1 MQCTVNFPAN
11 WVNAQA
17 FETALSRSGGP
28 HASGSSEVRFCFPV
42 RCKIMIDTAIRLLSL
57 VNQLSLAT
65 KRVFLDFEE
74 GEAGTM
80 GYLNRMGFFEHLN
93 SAICVTP
100 GRPVFSAA
108 KIYRGQNAG
117 LVEIARINKDYQ
129 DQELPTKL
137 VDVLMHAYG
146 DQPDAGQLQ
155 GAAFLIF
162 AELIDNV
169 FSHSKTPLDGFA
181 SLQFYPSGKSLK
193 VAVSD
198 SGLGIMKTLRPAL
211 EAEKS
216 NLVALSDVNFLVEIF
231 REGISRHGDRRGNG
245 LKGAAG
251 KAMKFGANLDV
262 RLPNLRVLLTPAKGM
277 YQANTAYCSDN
288 LPLLW
293 GTHIAF
299 EFNLGP

>member
-1 MQCTVNFPAN
+1 LQCTVKFPAD
-11 WVNAQA
+11 WVNALT
-17 FETALSRSGGP
+17 FEIALDRSGGP
-28 HASGSSEVRFCFPV
+28 HASECTEVRFCFPI

-57 VNQLSLAT
+57 VNQLSLTT
-65 KRVFLDFEE
+65 KRVLLDFEE

-80 GYLNRMGFFEHLN
+80 GYLDRMGFFEHLDPAVN
-93 SAICVTP
+93 VSP
-100 GRPVFSAA
+100 NRPVFSAA
-108 KIYRGQNAG
+108 TIYRGKNTG
-117 LVEIARINKDYQ
+117 LVEIARINKDRQ
-129 DQELPTKL
+129 DQTLPTR
-137 VDVLMHAYG
+137 
-146 DQPDAGQLQ
+146 

-181 SLQFYPSGKSLK
+181 ALQYYPTGKSLK

-198 SGLGIMKTLRPAL
+198 SGLGIMDTLRPAL
-211 EAEKS
+211 EAEQS
-216 NLVALSDVNFLVEIF
+216 NLVALSDVDLLVEIF

-262 RLPNLRVLLTPAKGM
+262 RLPNLRVFLTPAKGM
-277 YQANTAYCSDN
+277 YQPNKAYCSDR

-299 EFNLGP
+299 EFKLGA